1 MKWVLK
7 GKELR
12 ISIVLHLFR
21 DDIDGDCP
29 GVVFLKK
36 RETNMHCGSHCP
48 KQELTEN
55 RDGGKRNLKPDAS
68 F

>member
-12 ISIVLHLFR
+12 ISIVLYQFR
-21 DDIDGDCP
+21 YDIDCDCP

-36 RETNMHCGSHCP
+36 RETNMHCGSHRP
-48 KQELTEN
+48 QQGLTVRREM
-55 RDGGKRNLKPDAS
+55 GKKEI
-68 F
+68 

>member
-12 ISIVLHLFR
+12 ISIVLYQFR
-21 DDIDGDCP
+21 NDIDGDYP

-36 RETNMHCGSHCP
+36 RETNMHCGSHRP
-48 KQELTEN
+48 KQELTVRREM
-55 RDGGKRNLKPDAS
+55 GEKEI
-68 F
+68 

>member
-1 MKWVLK
+1 MRWVLK

-21 DDIDGDCP
+21 DDIDGECP

-36 RETNMHCGSHCP
+36 RETNMHCGSHRP
-48 KQELTEN
+48 KQELTVRREM
-55 RDGGKRNLKPDAS
+55 GEKK
-68 F
+68 FEI